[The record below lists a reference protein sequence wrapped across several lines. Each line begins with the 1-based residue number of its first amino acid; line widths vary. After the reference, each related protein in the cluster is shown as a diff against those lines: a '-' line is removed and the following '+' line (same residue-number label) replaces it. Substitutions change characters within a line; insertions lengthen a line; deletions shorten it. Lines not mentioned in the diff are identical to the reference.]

1 MHVHQS
7 MQCAKSHYNTV
18 LIFFPKLNYLDKNL
32 QEILCKFHFLFNIV
46 FLSLVKVCHDRENLG
61 ENESCSKSGKRQ
73 VIFFSE
79 KSGNSVFLFIVVSFL
94 QAFEVHLL
102 LEKMKGRL

>member
-18 LIFFPKLNYLDKNL
+18 LIFFPKLNYLDTNL

-46 FLSLVKVCHDRENLG
+46 FLSLVKVCHGQGKLG
-61 ENESCSKSGKRQ
+61 GKRKLFK
-73 VIFFSE
+73 VGEKAGNFF
-79 KSGNSVFLFIVVSFL
+79 
-94 QAFEVHLL
+94 Q
-102 LEKMKGRL
+102 

>member
-1 MHVHQS
+1 M
-7 MQCAKSHYNTV
+7 
-18 LIFFPKLNYLDKNL
+18 
-32 QEILCKFHFLFNIV
+32 
-46 FLSLVKVCHDRENLG
+46 DRENLG

-73 VIFFSE
+73 VIYFSE

>member
-32 QEILCKFHFLFNIV
+32 QEILCKFHFLVNIV
-46 FLSLVKVCHDRENLG
+46 FLSLVKVCHGQGKLG
-61 ENESCSKSGKRQ
+61 EKRQ
-73 VIFFSE
+73 LFKIGEKAGNFFSV
-79 KSGNSVFLFIVVSFL
+79 KSQGILWSCL
-94 QAFEVHLL
+94 
-102 LEKMKGRL
+102 